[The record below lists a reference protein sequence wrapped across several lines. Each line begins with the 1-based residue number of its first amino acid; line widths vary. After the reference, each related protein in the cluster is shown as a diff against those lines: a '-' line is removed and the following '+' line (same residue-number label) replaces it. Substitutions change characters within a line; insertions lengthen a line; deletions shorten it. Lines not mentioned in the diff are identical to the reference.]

1 MLPDFVIVGTMKGG
15 SSALTRG
22 VGNHPDVFIADGKEL
37 HFFDEHFDRGLDWY
51 EACFAA
57 ATDGQVIG
65 EATPRYMNDP
75 VVVDRMLATLP
86 KSKFIAILR
95 DPVDRAYSHYWH
107 NRRRGRET
115 RGFEEAIADQNPESE
130 IFAYLDLSKYT
141 ERLQRIESGA
151 GEDGLLVLLNE
162 DLRHNRGDTLKR
174 VWEFIGADPGRG
186 TVEMPVRNLSMMAKL
201 KQRRRAK
208 KRQYPPMP
216 PATRKKLLPLYA
228 TEVDALE
235 AWLGRDLS
243 RWRT

>member
-51 EACFAA
+51 EACFEA
-57 ATDGQVIG
+57 ATEGQVIG

-75 VVVDRMLATLP
+75 LVVDRMLATLP
-86 KSKFIAILR
+86 EGKFIAILR
-95 DPVDRAYSHYWH
+95 NPVDRAYSHYWH
-107 NRRRGRET
+107 NQRRGREK
-115 RGFEEAIADQNPESE
+115 RGFEAAIADENPSAENL
-130 IFAYLDLSKYT
+130 AYLDLGRYT
-141 ERLQRIESGA
+141 ERLHRIESAA
-151 GEDGLLVLLNE
+151 GNDGLLVLLNE
-162 DLRHNRGDTLKR
+162 DLRHKRGDTLR
-174 VWEFIGADPGRG
+174 RAWEFIGADPNRG
-186 TVEMPVRNLSMMAKL
+186 SVEIPVRKLSLMARV

-208 KRQYPPMP
+208 KRQYPPMTS
-216 PATRKKLLPLYA
+216 ATRKKLVEVYA
-228 TEVDALE
+228 PEVDALE

>member
-37 HFFDEHFDRGLDWY
+37 HFFDEHFERGLGWY

-57 ATDGQVIG
+57 ATQGQVIG
-65 EATPRYMNDP
+65 EATPRYMNEQ
-75 VVVDRMLATLP
+75 VVVDRMIATLP
-86 KSKFIAILR
+86 KGKFIAILR

-107 NRRRGRET
+107 NQRRGREA
-115 RGFEEAIADQNPESE
+115 RSFEEAIAEDPSSE
-130 IFAYLDLSKYT
+130 IFAYLDLSRYT
-141 ERLQRIESGA
+141 ERLQRIESAA
-151 GEDGLLVLLNE
+151 GNDGLLVLLNE
-162 DLRHNRGDTLKR
+162 DLRHKRGDTLRR
-174 VWEFIGADPGRG
+174 VWEFIGADPDRG
-186 TVEMPVRNLSMMAKL
+186 SVEMPARKLSLTAKL

-216 PATRKKLLPLYA
+216 PATRKKLLEVFA

-243 RWRT
+243 RWRS